1 MLRSVLLLCSSRP
14 VWAVRSMFG
23 TNLQHELSLN
33 PLWYGTKAFEKQYD
47 NQASCFCKQ
56 AGACIG
62 ELFETSRQQLANCV
76 VHTILR
82 GTNHFDLRFL
92 RWLGRRL
99 KP

>member
-33 PLWYGTKAFEKQYD
+33 PLWYGTKAFEKLYD
-47 NQASCFCKQ
+47 NEASCFCKQ

-62 ELFETSRQQLANCV
+62 ELFETSRQQIANCV

-82 GTNHFDLRFL
+82 GQSDKSF
-92 RWLGRRL
+92 
-99 KP
+99 